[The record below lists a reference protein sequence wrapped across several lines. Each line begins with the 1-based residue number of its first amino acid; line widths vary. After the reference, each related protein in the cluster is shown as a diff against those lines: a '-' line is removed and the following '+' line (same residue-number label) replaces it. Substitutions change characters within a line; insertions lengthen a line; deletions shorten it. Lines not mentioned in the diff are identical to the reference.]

1 MNQRR
6 NLADY
11 AIILSDKDNVATALV
26 DMPAGDYMSNSVES
40 QPAIRLAGQ
49 TTITVLEDISA
60 GFKLAL
66 SDIRKAEPVY
76 KYGYV
81 IGLAKIDIKKG
92 HCVHVHNLVSS
103 AVRSQKSEDRG

>member
-11 AIILSDKDNVATALV
+11 AIILSGKDNVATALV
-26 DMPAGDYMSNSVES
+26 DMPAGDYMSNSGEN
-40 QPAIRLAGQ
+40 Q

-103 AVRSQKSEDRG
+103 VVHRRDRRGR

>member
-1 MNQRR
+1 MDQHR

-26 DMPAGDYMSNSVES
+26 DLSVGNYISGSGES
-40 QPAIRLAGQ
+40 RTI
-49 TTITVLEDISA
+49 ITVPEDISA

-81 IGLAKIDIKKG
+81 IGLAKTGIKKG

-103 AVRSQKSEDRG
+103 V

>member
-1 MNQRR
+1 MNRRR

-11 AIILSDKDNVATALV
+11 AIILSDIDNVATALV
-26 DMPAGDYMSNSVES
+26 DLPAENYISNSGES
-40 QPAIRLAGQ
+40 QA
-49 TTITVLEDISA
+49 TITVPDDISA

-81 IGLAKIDIKKG
+81 IGLAKTDIKKG

-103 AVRSQKSEDRG
+103 V